1 MPMGEEPGQFSAAVV
16 GGFSVQQSWC
26 VCSPFRRLFG
36 LVWELVY
43 GGATEFSRD
52 VSGGRGGV

>member
-1 MPMGEEPGQFSAAVV
+1 MGEEPGQFSAAVV

-43 GGATEFSRD
+43 GGVTEFSRD